1 MYLIDATNAPQRLP
15 LIGRDGEEGL
25 CFTLAPGNI
34 TDDKT
39 GISGTTYGYG
49 STGIASLGADEDGT
63 AYYYVSYDGYS
74 ERGCCTTVRLCR
86 ADEEH
91 WIVPVE

>member
-1 MYLIDATNAPQRLP
+1 MAEIKLNTEVQDPT
-15 LIGRDGEEGL
+15 
-25 CFTLAPGNI
+25 
-34 TDDKT
+34 
-39 GISGTTYGYG
+39 
-49 STGIASLGADEDGT
+49 SLGADEDGT

-86 ADEEH
+86 ADDEH